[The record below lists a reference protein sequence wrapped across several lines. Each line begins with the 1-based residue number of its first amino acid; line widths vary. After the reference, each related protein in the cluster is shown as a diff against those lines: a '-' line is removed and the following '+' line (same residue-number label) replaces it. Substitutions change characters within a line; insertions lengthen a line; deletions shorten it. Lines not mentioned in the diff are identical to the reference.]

1 MEMPKP
7 PTGFQ
12 QRYGR
17 SKLTEQ
23 MGGEPAFWGPLQ
35 RMLFGDNLPLYGLHP
50 DIVKLLMQG
59 QMGQSQEIS
68 DTVPRGPGQQSAI
81 PPSAPPVF
89 PQSLLAMLG
98 LGGSNS

>member
-1 MEMPKP
+1 MNEDQKTGDVLAQLMMPNP

-23 MGGEPAFWGPLQ
+23 MGGEPGFWGPLQ
-35 RMLFGDNLPLYGLHP
+35 RLLFGDNLPLYGMPADQARL
-50 DIVKLLMQG
+50 IMQG

-68 DTVPRGPGQQSAI
+68 DVVPR
-81 PPSAPPVF
+81 
-89 PQSLLAMLG
+89 
-98 LGGSNS
+98 